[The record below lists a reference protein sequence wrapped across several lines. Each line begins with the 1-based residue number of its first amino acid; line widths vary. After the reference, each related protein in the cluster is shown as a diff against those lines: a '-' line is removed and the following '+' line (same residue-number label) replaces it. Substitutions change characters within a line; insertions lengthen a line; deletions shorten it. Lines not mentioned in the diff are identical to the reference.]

1 MQGNIMR
8 DHASSTTAALVSIFL
23 VLIQVSAYAQPRI
36 LLSPSQRR
44 VYHACLTQ
52 DWIAEFCR
60 ANAWGIFSTYD
71 RTYAG
76 CVAAQHHGEFV
87 VNGRPRLV
95 NMEGYCWD
103 KAHRFAR

>member
-8 DHASSTTAALVSIFL
+8 DHASLTTAALVSIFL
-23 VLIQVSAYAQPRI
+23 VLIQASAYAQGI
-36 LLSPSQRR
+36 LLTPSQRS

-60 ANAWGIFSTYD
+60 AHTWGILSTYD

-87 VNGRPRLV
+87 LNGRPRGV
-95 NMEGYCWD
+95 NMEGYCWA
-103 KAHRFAR
+103 KAHSYP